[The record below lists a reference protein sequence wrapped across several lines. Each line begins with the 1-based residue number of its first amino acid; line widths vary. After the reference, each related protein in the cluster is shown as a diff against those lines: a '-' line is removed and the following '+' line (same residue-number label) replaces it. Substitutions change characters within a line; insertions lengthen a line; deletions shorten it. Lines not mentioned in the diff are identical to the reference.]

1 MKIVLVCWQE
11 ARGLVVMQQGTQSEP
26 IQAPKI
32 GSGPVSVQ
40 LDGVGKRFRSV
51 TALYP
56 TTLAIAPGRMTALLG
71 PSGCG
76 KTTTL
81 RIIAGLEAP
90 DTGAVWLADR
100 NVTRVPPDRRG
111 LGMVF
116 QSYSLFPHMTV
127 AENIAFGL
135 KMAGMAAAETAKR
148 VQEMLEMV
156 RLPHVEDRYPRQL
169 SGGQQQRV
177 ALARALVTNP
187 SVLLLDEPLAALDRN
202 LRENMQFELRQIQT
216 SLDITTIIV
225 THDQEEALT
234 MSDDVVVMDHGR
246 VVQVGS
252 PTDVYER
259 PRTRFIAEFLG
270 TANLFDGTVSGGQVI
285 YDGPGSD
292 APQVIATGAN
302 GVTSALVAVRP
313 EKLWIEAA
321 TTDKPD
327 ADSVSLSGTVI
338 GHVFRGASHAY
349 QVEVDGRDA
358 PVLIY
363 RQTHDVQGSGPDPG
377 ENVRLRWRPENAVVL
392 DPDETDPSDLDE
404 DNG

>member
-1 MKIVLVCWQE
+1 MEQ
-11 ARGLVVMQQGTQSEP
+11 ADRHATRGR
-26 IQAPKI
+26 APHDQRI
-32 GSGPVSVQ
+32 PVGVR
-40 LDGVGKRFRSV
+40 LDGISKRFRSV

-56 TTLAIAPGRMTALLG
+56 TTLAVTPGNMTALLG

-90 DTGAVWLADR
+90 DSGSVFLADR
-100 NVTRVPPDRRG
+100 EVTRVPPDRRG

-127 AENIAFGL
+127 GENIAFGL
-135 KMAGMAAAETAKR
+135 KMARVSSAETAER
-148 VQEMLEMV
+148 MRAMLNLV
-156 RLPHVEDRYPRQL
+156 RLPHIEDRYPRQL

-234 MSDDVVVMDHGR
+234 MSDEVVVMDHGR
-246 VVQVGS
+246 VIQVGT
-252 PTDVYER
+252 PTEVYER

-270 TANLFDGTVSGGQVI
+270 TANLFEGQVAGDRI
-285 YDGPGSD
+285 VYHGSGSA
-292 APQVIATGAN
+292 APQTIATAFN
-302 GVTSALVAVRP
+302 GTAGSRSSLVAVRP
-313 EKLWIEAA
+313 EKLWLEMNADRPADRDVAA
-321 TTDKPD
+321 LD
-327 ADSVSLSGTVI
+327 GTVI
-338 GHVFRGASHAY
+338 GHVFRGASHVY
-349 QVEVDGRDA
+349 QVRLEGRDV
-358 PVLIY
+358 PVLVY
-363 RQTHDVQGSGPDPG
+363 RQTRDIHGGGPDAG
-377 ENVRLRWRPENAVVL
+377 ARVRLCWRPQNAVVL
-392 DPDETDPSDLDE
+392 APETADPSQME
-404 DNG
+404 DRNG

>member
-1 MKIVLVCWQE
+1 MEPAEQNPTPRR
-11 ARGLVVMQQGTQSEP
+11 ARNDQR
-26 IQAPKI
+26 IAI
-32 GSGPVSVQ
+32 GVR
-40 LDGVGKRFRSV
+40 LDGISKRFRSV

-56 TTLAIAPGRMTALLG
+56 TTLAVTPGNMTALLG

-90 DTGAVWLADR
+90 DSGSVFLADR
-100 NVTRVPPDRRG
+100 EVTRVPPDRRG

-127 AENIAFGL
+127 GENIAFGL
-135 KMAGMAAAETAKR
+135 KMARVSNAEIVER
-148 VQEMLEMV
+148 VRAMLNLV
-156 RLPHVEDRYPRQL
+156 RLPHIEDRYPRQL

-177 ALARALVTNP
+177 ALARALITNP

-234 MSDDVVVMDHGR
+234 MSDEVVVMDHGR
-246 VVQVGS
+246 VIQVGT
-252 PTDVYER
+252 PTEVYER

-270 TANLFDGTVSGGQVI
+270 TANLFEGQVSHGGI
-285 YDGPGSD
+285 VYQGPGS
-292 APQVIATGAN
+292 AEPQAIATSLN
-302 GVTSALVAVRP
+302 GVGDARSALVAVRP
-313 EKLWIEAA
+313 EKLWLEA
-321 TTDKPD
+321 D
-327 ADSVSLSGTVI
+327 ADASPESGAAALDGTII

-349 QVEVDGRDA
+349 QVRVEGRDA
-358 PVLIY
+358 PVLVY
-363 RQTHDVQGSGPDPG
+363 RQTRDIRGSGPDPG
-377 ENVRLRWRPENAVVL
+377 SRVRLCWWPKNAVVL
-392 DPDETDPSDLDE
+392 APDVTDPSHME
-404 DNG
+404 DKNG

>member
-1 MKIVLVCWQE
+1 MAQ
-11 ARGLVVMQQGTQSEP
+11 ADQHATRGR
-26 IQAPKI
+26 APHDRRI
-32 GSGPVSVQ
+32 PVGVR
-40 LDGVGKRFRSV
+40 LDGISKRFRSV

-56 TTLAIAPGRMTALLG
+56 TTLAVTPGTMTALLG

-81 RIIAGLEAP
+81 RIVAGLEAP
-90 DTGAVWLADR
+90 DSGSVFLAER
-100 NVTRVPPDRRG
+100 EVTRVPPDRRG

-127 AENIAFGL
+127 GENIAFGL
-135 KMAGMAAAETAKR
+135 KMAGVSSAETAAR
-148 VQEMLEMV
+148 VCAMLNLV
-156 RLPHVEDRYPRQL
+156 RLPDIEDRYPRQL

-234 MSDDVVVMDHGR
+234 MSDEVVVMDHGR
-246 VVQVGS
+246 VIQVGT
-252 PTDVYER
+252 PAEVYER

-270 TANLFDGTVSGGQVI
+270 TANLFEGQVAGDRVI
-285 YDGPGSD
+285 YHGPGSLE
-292 APQVIATGAN
+292 PQTIATALNGAA
-302 GVTSALVAVRP
+302 GARSALVAVRP
-313 EKLWIEAA
+313 EKLWLEVSADGSADDSAA
-321 TTDKPD
+321 ALEGVVT
-327 ADSVSLSGTVI
+327 

-349 QVEVDGRDA
+349 QVRVEGRDA
-358 PVLIY
+358 PVLVY
-363 RQTHDVQGSGPDPG
+363 RQTRDIHGSGPDPG
-377 ENVRLRWRPENAVVL
+377 AQVRLCWRPKNAVVL
-392 DPDETDPSDLDE
+392 ASETPDPSHLENRND
-404 DNG
+404 